1 MRSIQHIHSDK
12 APHWVGDGFYVKTLF
27 NHLDNDADFNHYHTD
42 PFLLLDYG
50 QPTNFAPNPNYKTKP
65 HGIGQHPHKGFE
77 TVTIAYAGEISHAD
91 SAGGYGVIQE
101 GGVQWMT
108 AGRGIKHEEFHSP
121 DFSQRGGPFSM
132 VQLWVNLPSAHKLTE
147 PKYQTLKRDDLP
159 IVNLTDNKDE
169 NSIGKAAIIAGKW
182 QNTTGAASTFTTIN
196 LWDIALHSAGST
208 TLQVPN
214 SHNVMILVQEG
225 TLLINDTPV
234 SAGSL
239 IQFTTPTS
247 TAIDSVNEQAATQI
261 SYSIELTYPK
271 LSGDEQA
278 PSTVK
283 LLLLSGEPISEPVA
297 GYGPFVM
304 NTQEELRQTFRDY
317 QTGKF
322 GK

>member
-1 MRSIQHIHSDK
+1 MKKIIGVYRNQNI
-12 APHWVGDGFYVKTLF
+12 HWVGDGFPVKNLMSYDR
-27 NHLDNDADFNHYHTD
+27 LGQAIS
-42 PFLLLDYG
+42 PFLLLDYAAPYHFS
-50 QPTNFAPNPNYKTKP
+50 PTNEQL
-65 HGIGQHPHKGFE
+65 GVGSHPHRGFE
-77 TVTIAYAGEISHAD
+77 TVTLAYQGEVSHKDSSGGGGQIKAGD
-91 SAGGYGVIQE
+91 
-101 GGVQWMT
+101 VQWMT
-108 AGRGIKHEEFHSP
+108 AGRGIMHEEFHSP
-121 DFSQRGGPFSM
+121 AFGQRGGPFSM

-159 IVNLTDNKDE
+159 IVNLTDNE
-169 NSIGKAAIIAGKW
+169 NGNEIGKAAIIAGEW
-182 QNTTGAASTFTTIN
+182 QDTMGAASTFTTIN

-225 TLLINDTPV
+225 ALLINDTTV

-239 IQFTTPTS
+239 IQFATPTS
-247 TAIDSVNEQAATQI
+247 TTIDSINEQVATQV
-261 SYSIELTYPK
+261 SDSIELTYPK
-271 LSGDEQA
+271 LSASKLTDDEQA

-283 LLLLSGEPISEPVA
+283 LLLLSGEPIGEPVA

-317 QTGKF
+317 QTGNF